1 MVIPNIVEAS
11 FTIDGIYY
19 VLDLVFSKQ
28 NVYNPKLGINSL
40 VIISTSNQHV
50 KEHIDLIELNLASVI
65 DSIRKVHVKVGY
77 INELET
83 WHK

>member
-1 MVIPNIVEAS
+1 
-11 FTIDGIYY
+11 
-19 VLDLVFSKQ
+19 
-28 NVYNPKLGINSL
+28 
-40 VIISTSNQHV
+40 
-50 KEHIDLIELNLASVI
+50 LIELNLASVI